1 MASELSGDVAT
12 TRVSTTQA
20 VVLAIA
26 KHILSG
32 VLTPGTRL
40 REVEVSERYGVSRQ
54 TLRAAVIELNHM
66 GLVEV
71 KPNRGIWVRQLSLEE
86 IEDLKRTRALIEG
99 AAAAHA
105 AANPSSW
112 PELERHV
119 ARLNQIPED
128 VEWWT
133 VAESDWNFHHGLVE
147 QMGSPTLSRLHE
159 TLRWITGL
167 SGMRA
172 DDDAPAKVHSS
183 HRELLD
189 TIMTGDP
196 EVASESLAHH
206 LEVSVDM
213 IRDRFPTTPADHDGS
228 PEDAER

>member
-1 MASELSGDVAT
+1 MAIEPSGDVAT

-40 REVEVSERYGVSRQ
+40 REIQVSERYGVSRQ
-54 TLRAAVIELNHM
+54 TLRAAVSELNHM

-105 AANPSSW
+105 ATNPSSW
-112 PELERHV
+112 DDLEKHV
-119 ARLNQIPED
+119 TRLRQIPED
-128 VEWWT
+128 AEWWT
-133 VAESDWNFHHGLVE
+133 VAESDWNFHHRLVE

-172 DDDAPAKVHSS
+172 DDDAPAKVYTS
-183 HRELLD
+183 HRDLLD
-189 TIMTGDP
+189 TIRTGDSDK
-196 EVASESLAHH
+196 ASEALAQH

-213 IRDRFPTTPADHDGS
+213 IRDRLPTAAASAAD
-228 PEDAER
+228 EDTEG